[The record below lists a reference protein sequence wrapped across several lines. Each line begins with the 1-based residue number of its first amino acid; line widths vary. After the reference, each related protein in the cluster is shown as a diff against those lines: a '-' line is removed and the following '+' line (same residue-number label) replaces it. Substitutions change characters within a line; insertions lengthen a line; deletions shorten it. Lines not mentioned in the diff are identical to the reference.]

1 MVAHS
6 NVADNAAADSRAREQ
21 PQNHE
26 APQRHREALPDLQN
40 HEAPQRHREALPDLQ
55 NHEAPQQHREALP
68 DLQNHEAPQQH
79 REALPDQNRFP
90 IFQSYQDFRTITE
103 TTTLL
108 ERSGF
113 YWGPLS
119 VEEAHTK
126 LKAEPLGTFL
136 IRDSSQKNHFFTLSL
151 KMPLGATS
159 VRINF
164 KSSRFSLV
172 GSKESFDCL
181 FKLLEYYMC
190 CPKKS
195 LGKPLRKEKLQPLQE
210 LCRKRIIQTFGR
222 ENVDSIP
229 VNAVLKD
236 FLSSFP
242 FRL

>member
-6 NVADNAAADSRAREQ
+6 NEADNAAADSRARDQLQNHEAPQ
-21 PQNHE
+21 RHREAIPDPQNHE
-26 APQRHREALPDLQN
+26 APQRHREALPDPQN
-40 HEAPQRHREALPDLQ
+40 HEAPQR
-55 NHEAPQQHREALP
+55 
-68 DLQNHEAPQQH
+68 H

-103 TTTLL
+103 TTALL

-119 VEEAHTK
+119 VEEAHAK

-136 IRDSSQKNHFFTLSL
+136 IRDSRQKNYFFTLSL
-151 KMPLGATS
+151 KMQSGATS

-181 FKLLEYYMC
+181 FKLLEYYTS

-195 LGKPLRKEKLQPLQE
+195 LGKPLRKEKLQPLQD